1 MNSLG
6 ELRRVIERVA
16 KSKTITHNRMNPI
29 NPIRDSLRD
38 RILNILS
45 FLSQS
50 LQNNKDLFYDGQEI
64 WEALTDQGYSEDDI
78 ESAVET
84 IEKMSL
90 KIPGPYWSE
99 HIPVCRVYS
108 SEELSRLPSKVRGY
122 LWTLKCRGIID
133 HTLEDEILQRAMNLE
148 GNPGIRE
155 IKTVAALTIFG
166 YEHKVQ
172 AREVLKNRNSELH

>member
-1 MNSLG
+1 M
-6 ELRRVIERVA
+6 
-16 KSKTITHNRMNPI
+16 
-29 NPIRDSLRD
+29 RD

-64 WEALTDQGYSEDDI
+64 WEALTEKGYSEDDI
-78 ESAVET
+78 ESAVEQ

-99 HIPVCRVYS
+99 SLPVCRTYS
-108 SEELSRLPSKVRGY
+108 HEENSRLTKKVRGY

-133 HTLEDEILQRAMNLE
+133 HNLEDEIIQRAMNLD

-155 IKTVAALTIFG
+155 VKTVAALTIFG

-172 AREVLKNRNSELH
+172 REHEVSDSKPFELH